1 MSDSSLS
8 GRTFPRISGL
18 PVAPSGDRA
27 SGWYGMLTVI
37 ATEGAL
43 FSYLLFTYFY
53 LGSQSANP
61 WPPYGKLRLTIA
73 ASNTAILLASSVAA
87 WWGQRGI
94 ERADQRQLRIGLIVA
109 LLLGAVFVG
118 LQVVEW
124 SNKPFTLSSDAYGS
138 LYFTVTG
145 FHIAHVVVGL
155 VILALLLVWSFLGYF
170 SQERHLRV
178 TIGIVYWHFVD
189 AVWLCVFTTFYLT
202 PYLGTP

>member
-53 LGSQSANP
+53 LGSQSVNP

-73 ASNTAILLASSVAA
+73 ASNTAT
-87 WWGQRGI
+87 
-94 ERADQRQLRIGLIVA
+94 
-109 LLLGAVFVG
+109 

>member
-8 GRTFPRISGL
+8 GRNIPRISGL
-18 PVAPSGDRA
+18 PVAPSNDRA

-53 LGSQSANP
+53 LASQSVNP
-61 WPPYGKLRLTIA
+61 WPPHGKLRLIVA
-73 ASNTAILLASSVAA
+73 APNTAVLLASSVAA

-94 ERADQRQLRIGLIVA
+94 ERTDQRQLRIGLAVA
-109 LLLGAVFVG
+109 LVLGAVFVG
-118 LQVVEW
+118 LQGLEW

-170 SQERHLRV
+170 TRECHLRV

-189 AVWLCVFTTFYLT
+189 AVWLCVFSTFYLT
-202 PYLGTP
+202 PYLASP